1 MRASLSALEHYD
13 RCAEAAA
20 AQLMRHYSTS
30 FSLATRLLQPRV
42 RVDIRNLYAMVRTA
56 DEIVDAGLD
65 PHDAAALLDAYET
78 TVRNAP
84 SQRFHADPVV
94 HAYALSARRCG
105 FQDEHIAEFFAS
117 MRCDLTRTSHT
128 TESFKTYVRGSA
140 EVIGLLCLDTFYAGA
155 PRPDGVE
162 EGAERLGAAFQKINF
177 LRDLHEDST
186 ELGRAY
192 FPTLREPDK
201 LDEETKAAIIADIR
215 KDLVLA
221 RTAMDLL
228 PLSSRVGVAAAAAL
242 FTELTDLLE
251 ATPAH
256 KIMTTRISVPA
267 ARKAVLISRAAAHAA
282 RNKG

>member
-20 AQLMRHYSTS
+20 AQIMRHYSTS

-42 RVDIRNLYAMVRTA
+42 RMDIRNLYAMVRTA

-117 MRCDLTRTSHT
+117 MRCDLTHRTHT
-128 TESFKTYVRGSA
+128 HDSFEDYVCGSA
-140 EVIGLLCLDTFYAGA
+140 EVIGLLCLDAFYAGG
-155 PRPDGVE
+155 PRPSGIE
-162 EGAERLGAAFQKINF
+162 EGARRLGAAFQKINF
-177 LRDLHEDST
+177 LRDLREDSA
-186 ELGRAY
+186 ELGRSY
-192 FPTLREPDK
+192 FPDLPDPAS
-201 LDEETKAAIIADIR
+201 LDEERKTAIIADIR
-215 KDLVLA
+215 RDLAVA
-221 RTAMDLL
+221 RGAMEKL
-228 PLSSRVGVAAAAAL
+228 PRGSRVGVAAATAL
-242 FTELTDLLE
+242 FTELTDQLA
-251 ATPAH
+251 ATPAAD
-256 KIMTTRISVPA
+256 ILTTRVSVSP
-267 ARKAVLISRAAAHAA
+267 ARKAFLVSRAAAAA
-282 RNKG
+282 VK